1 MTPGKPKDTITA
13 LVLEEHALMRHA
25 LRAGCDD
32 HAVEGVAF
40 IVGAFEGFGTLDAA
54 VNAAVADVLVVGTNR
69 FDDES
74 VDALTGLLHAHQGL
88 ALVQMYGTSALSA
101 PEQVRRLV
109 EHAGRGMALLPR
121 HAVGTFDDL
130 VQVCTQVYE
139 GRMIVDN
146 DVAGALLAEPEDE
159 GLALARLT
167 AREREIVHLLA
178 TGYRNPVIARMLVLE
193 PCTVERHVN
202 NIYRKLLKDDGQ
214 VHPRVWLARRYTA
227 VADVP
232 VASTSGVPV

>member
-1 MTPGKPKDTITA
+1 
-13 LVLEEHALMRHA
+13 
-25 LRAGCDD
+25 
-32 HAVEGVAF
+32 
-40 IVGAFEGFGTLDAA
+40 
-54 VNAAVADVLVVGTNR
+54 
-69 FDDES
+69 
-74 VDALTGLLHAHQGL
+74 
-88 ALVQMYGTSALSA
+88 MYGTSALSV

-178 TGYRNPVIARMLVLE
+178 TGYRNAVIARMLVLE
-193 PCTVERHVN
+193 PRTVERHVN